1 MDILWSFWNRKR
13 ITATIKPLV
22 LAVAFWDMFQ
32 AADANFFTSVP
43 GWGRSNDRFKKDAD
57 LLMLEVILETWQ
69 PLKTWQC
76 MGHSLSPTEQIRM
89 SMFSFKHLVWN
100 GLPNFDPSPNAFGMS
115 WTILLSKMAGTM
127 ARSLL
132 GRPCCFGGWP
142 NVDFAQIYLGL
153 NWILAGAR
161 GYGP

>member
-1 MDILWSFWNRKR
+1 MWSQVEQERWRTIEAPALGVASHVPNNGLFQDGPVLHQNDEVLVRQGVMWTDLFLFNGRWFMAILWSFWNRKR

-89 SMFSFKHLVWN
+89 SMFRF
-100 GLPNFDPSPNAFGMS
+100 
-115 WTILLSKMAGTM
+115 
-127 ARSLL
+127 
-132 GRPCCFGGWP
+132 
-142 NVDFAQIYLGL
+142 
-153 NWILAGAR
+153 
-161 GYGP
+161 